1 MITAV
6 HSNVLL
12 DVLSADL
19 TFGVAP
25 REAVRRCRREGGLIA
40 CEVVRAGGSRQR
52 LVPDFLVAAHAAAH
66 ADRLQSRDR
75 GFSQLVVLDPTLTL
89 PTSTAP
95 AGPADH
101 GGRLA
106 CCPLLVPSVEV

>member
-1 MITAV
+1 VITAV

-66 ADRLQSRDR
+66 ADRLLSRDR
-75 GFSQLVVLDPTLTL
+75 GFFRSYFSQLVVLDPTPTL
-89 PTSTAP
+89 PTQ
-95 AGPADH
+95 
-101 GGRLA
+101 RR
-106 CCPLLVPSVEV
+106 